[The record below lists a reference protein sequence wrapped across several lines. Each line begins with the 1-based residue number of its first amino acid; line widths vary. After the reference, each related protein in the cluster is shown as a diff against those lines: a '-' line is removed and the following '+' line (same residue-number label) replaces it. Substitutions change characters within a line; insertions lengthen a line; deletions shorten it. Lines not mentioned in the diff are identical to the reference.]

1 MLHSLIKPTI
11 EVNFEY
17 TLRVIIARSPLRIS
31 LGGGGTDLPSYYKDY
46 EGLVL
51 AAAIDKYI
59 YVSANRPFEEK
70 IKLKYSNVEECVKVE
85 DVKHPIVREVL
96 RLFNLNSPQ
105 IEIGSMA
112 DIPSGTGLGSSG
124 SFATSL
130 IKVLSVHYR
139 RNMSALEIAE
149 MACKVEIEVLGEPV
163 GKQDQFISA
172 IGGIT
177 EFNFMQDGTVKSNPV
192 DLSMDTIF
200 QLEDN
205 LLLFFTGISRSA
217 SKILSDQSVRSIEN
231 DTEMIENLHHVKEL
245 GLRSKIALLKGDT
258 EEFAKIMHEHWQHKM
273 KRSKGMSNQFIDDA
287 YKLGMENGAM
297 GGKLVGAGG
306 GGFLLFYAHD
316 KMLLRE
322 SMGKIGLEEMRF
334 KFDFEGT
341 KVVLS

>member
-1 MLHSLIKPTI
+1 MLHSLIEPKS
-11 EVNFEY
+11 EANLEY
-17 TLRVIIARSPLRIS
+17 TWKVIIARSPLRIS

-46 EGLVL
+46 EGFVL

-112 DIPSGTGLGSSG
+112 DIPASTGLGSSG
-124 SFATSL
+124 SFTTSL

-139 RNMSALEIAE
+139 RNMNALEIAE

-163 GKQDQFISA
+163 GKQDQYISA

-177 EFNFMQDGTVKSNPV
+177 EFRFMQDGTVKSNPV
-192 DLSMDTIF
+192 DLSMNTIF

-245 GLRSKIALLKGDT
+245 GLRSKIALLNGDT
-258 EEFAKIMHEHWQHKM
+258 EEFAKIMNEHWQHKL

-306 GGFLLFYAHD
+306 GGFLLFYVHD
-316 KMLLRE
+316 KKLLRE
-322 SMGKIGLEEMRF
+322 SMRNIGLEEIRF

-341 KVVLS
+341 RVVLS

>member
-1 MLHSLIKPTI
+1 M
-11 EVNFEY
+11 NY
-17 TLRVIIARSPLRIS
+17 NLRVIIARSPLRIS
-31 LGGGGTDLPSYYKDY
+31 LGGGGTDLPSYYKDH
-46 EGLVL
+46 EGFVL
-51 AAAIDKYI
+51 AGAIDKYI
-59 YVSANRPFEEK
+59 YVSVNRPFEEK
-70 IKLKYSNVEECVKVE
+70 IKLKYSNVEECLNIE
-85 DVKHPIVREVL
+85 EVKHPIVREVL
-96 RLFNLNSPQ
+96 RLFDLSSPQ

-112 DIPSGTGLGSSG
+112 DIPAGTGLGSSG

-130 IKVLSVHYR
+130 IKALSVHYR
-139 RNMSALEIAE
+139 RNMNASEIAE
-149 MACKVEIEVLGEPV
+149 MACKVEIDVLCEPV

-177 EFNFMQDGTVKSNPV
+177 EFNFMRDGTVKSNSLN
-192 DLSMDTIF
+192 LSMSTIF

-217 SKILSDQSVRSIEN
+217 STILWDQSVRSIEN
-231 DTEMIENLHHVKEL
+231 DSQMLENLHYVKEL
-245 GLRSKIALLKGDT
+245 GLRSKNSLLNCDT
-258 EEFAKIMHEHWQHKM
+258 EEFAKIMHEHWQHKL

-287 YKLGMENGAM
+287 YKLGMENGAI

-316 KMLLRE
+316 KKSLRE
-322 SMGKIGLEEMRF
+322 SMEKIGLEEVRF

>member
-1 MLHSLIKPTI
+1 MLHSLIEPKS
-11 EVNFEY
+11 EANLEY
-17 TLRVIIARSPLRIS
+17 TWKVIIARSPLRIS

-46 EGLVL
+46 EGFVL

-112 DIPSGTGLGSSG
+112 DIPASTGLGSSG

-139 RNMSALEIAE
+139 RNMNALEIAE

-163 GKQDQFISA
+163 GKQDQYISA

-177 EFNFMQDGTVKSNPV
+177 EFRFMQDGTVKSNPV
-192 DLSMDTIF
+192 DLSMNTIF

-245 GLRSKIALLKGDT
+245 GLRSKIALLNGDT
-258 EEFAKIMHEHWQHKM
+258 EEFAKIMHEHWQHKL

-316 KMLLRE
+316 KKLLRE
-322 SMGKIGLEEMRF
+322 SMGNIGLEEIRF

-341 KVVLS
+341 RVVLS

>member
-1 MLHSLIKPTI
+1 MLYSLTNPNSGDPLDYNLI
-11 EVNFEY
+11 
-17 TLRVIIARSPLRIS
+17 VIIARSPLRIS

-46 EGLVL
+46 EGFVL

-70 IKLKYSNVEECVKVE
+70 IKLKYSNIEECVKVE

-96 RLFNLNSPQ
+96 RLFELNSPQ

-112 DIPSGTGLGSSG
+112 DIPAGTGLGSSG

-139 RNMSALEIAE
+139 RNMSASEIAE

-172 IGGIT
+172 VGGIT
-177 EFNFMQDGTVKSNPV
+177 EFNFMQDGTVKSNPL
-192 DLSMDTIF
+192 DLSMNTVF
-200 QLEDN
+200 QLEEN
-205 LLLFFTGISRSA
+205 LLLFFTGFSRSA
-217 SKILSDQSVRSIEN
+217 SKILSDQLVRSMDN
-231 DTEMIENLHHVKEL
+231 DSEMIENLHYVKEL
-245 GLRSKIALLKGDT
+245 GLRSKNVLLNDNT
-258 EEFAKIMHEHWQHKM
+258 EEFGKIMHEHWQHKL

-287 YKLGMENGAM
+287 YKLGMENGAI

-316 KMLLRE
+316 KNSLRV
-322 SMGKIGLEEMRF
+322 SMDKIGLEEVRF

>member
-1 MLHSLIKPTI
+1 MDYNL
-11 EVNFEY
+11 N
-17 TLRVIIARSPLRIS
+17 VIIARSPLRIS
-31 LGGGGTDLPSYYKDY
+31 LGGGGTDLPSYYKDH
-46 EGLVL
+46 EGFVL

-59 YVSANRPFEEK
+59 YVSANRPFEER
-70 IKLKYSNVEECVKVE
+70 IKLKYSSVEECKRVE

-112 DIPSGTGLGSSG
+112 DIPAGTGLGSSG

-139 RNMSALEIAE
+139 RNMSATEIAE

-172 IGGIT
+172 VGGIT
-177 EFNFMQDGTVKSNPV
+177 EFNFMKDGTVKSKPL
-192 DLSMDTIF
+192 DLSMNTVF
-200 QLEDN
+200 ELEDN

-217 SKILSDQSVRSIEN
+217 SKILSDQSVKSMAN
-231 DTEMIENLHHVKEL
+231 DQEMIENLHYVKEL
-245 GLRSKIALLKGDT
+245 GLRSRKVLLDGNT
-258 EEFAKIMHEHWQHKM
+258 EAFGKIMHEHWQHKL
-273 KRSKGMSNQFIDDA
+273 KRSKGMSNQFIDEA
-287 YKLGMENGAM
+287 YRLGIENGAI

-306 GGFLLFYAHD
+306 GGFLLFYAND
-316 KMLLRE
+316 KKLLRVCME
-322 SMGKIGLEEMRF
+322 KIGLEEVRF